1 MKTERVIC
9 DVCEQPALL
18 KNCNVE
24 SLIGP
29 GAHYYQF
36 YTCGNCLPHINVRN
50 FWQLPAKEQQ
60 NILEEIG
67 SEEEDE

>member
-1 MKTERVIC
+1 
-9 DVCEQPALL
+9 
-18 KNCNVE
+18 VE

-36 YTCGNCLPHINVRN
+36 YTCANCLPYINVHN
-50 FWQLPAKEQQ
+50 FWQLSAKEQQ